1 MTTTPKP
8 TKPEKPKAERKKR
21 APRELNVYELA
32 AYAFKDLQ
40 VLDSVIGKAKATL
53 AGAEERRAELIDGL
67 KPDVRALLKL
77 DEKKE
82 GGA

>member
-1 MTTTPKP
+1 MTDKPK

-21 APRELNVYELA
+21 QPRELNVYELA

-40 VLDSVIGKAKATL
+40 SLDATISKAKATL